1 MFVKEKLIE
10 FEHVNKKGDGP
21 RLDEVEVIMT
31 DKKLLENVNP
41 FQKCITTANSAL
53 CGDLHTG
60 YMKHTLCGIR
70 CIFVDGG

>member
-1 MFVKEKLIE
+1 
-10 FEHVNKKGDGP
+10 
-21 RLDEVEVIMT
+21 MT

-70 CIFVDGG
+70 CIFVDGGQQ